1 MRGFRLA
8 ALAVLVAVA
17 SAPRPHA
24 QGLPFSL
31 FERYL
36 ESLRE
41 QTGIPGISAV
51 IVQGGRPVWSAGL
64 GRQDVERSIGARDDT
79 VYPIGDLTQTFAAVL
94 VGAVRRPER
103 AQHPPAHPAVDRHDS
118 RRLGHAAQR
127 AVARLQRRA
136 RRGLPLRPRAV
147 CGPDQRRGRL
157 RRTSVPARG
166 HRRDLRAPR
175 HARLGAGPRRGRHRQ
190 PRPGDVHRQPTRPLR
205 RRLAAAGHA
214 VPRRPRRQSHPGAS
228 TGRRT

>member
-94 VGAVRRPER
+94 VGQCVDTER
-103 AQHPPAHPAVDRHDS
+103 AQHQPAHPPVDRHDS
-118 RRLGHAAQR
+118 RRA
-127 AVARLQRRA
+127 
-136 RRGLPLRPRAV
+136 RPRCAT
-147 CGPDQRRGRL
+147 CC
-157 RRTSVPARG
+157 RTPPA
-166 HRRDLRAPR
+166 ACP
-175 HARLGAGPRRGRHRQ
+175 AKSSATTPAGMP
-190 PRPGDVHRQPTRPLR
+190 P
-205 RRLAAAGHA
+205 
-214 VPRRPRRQSHPGAS
+214 
-228 TGRRT
+228 